1 MMEQSNRHLPGSD
14 GEHQLQNRYGSTK
27 RAQRFYEQQ
36 VLDHLNDQMRHFLDQ
51 MEMMFVSTADSHG
64 NCDCSIRC
72 GPPGFVAALTDRTL
86 LYPELRGNGVMASLG
101 NISENPHIG
110 LLLVD
115 FYETTI
121 GLHIN
126 GRAAIL
132 ESAEVQSLAS
142 LPDNIHLTH
151 DSVRG
156 STPERWVQVEVEE
169 VYIHCAK
176 HIPRLKPLTNKTAWG
191 TDDERLKGGD
201 FFGTSSR

>member
-1 MMEQSNRHLPGSD
+1 MTEQSNRHLPGSD
-14 GEHQLQNRYGSTK
+14 GERQLQDRYGSTK

-36 VLDHLNDQMRHFLDQ
+36 VLDHLNDQMRHFLAR
-51 MEMMFVSTADSHG
+51 MEMMFVSTADSQG

-72 GPPGFVAALTDRTL
+72 GPPGFVGALTDRTL

-126 GRAAIL
+126 GRAAVL
-132 ESAEVQSLAS
+132 ESTDVQSLAS
-142 LPDNIHLTH
+142 LPENIRLTH
-151 DSVRG
+151 DSVGG

-169 VYIHCAK
+169 AYIHCAK
-176 HIPRLKPLTNKTAWG
+176 HIPHLKPLTNKIIWG